1 MSELINNKDNHMEI
15 DSDDEDNIGLKSGG
29 AGGGVEDNVT
39 TNEPEEDTSLNNPD
53 VVTKYQE
60 AAKIVQSALVE
71 IIAKCIP
78 GSKIVD
84 ICRFGDELIEAKTK
98 AIYKNKN
105 KAGKFILKG
114 VAFPVCISVNEFV
127 CHCSPL
133 ETEEG
138 FAPLAV
144 NDSVKVDMGAHIDGY
159 IVLAA
164 HTFLVGVD
172 VKDPAV
178 AVGLI
183 SDKRAH
189 VINAAY
195 TAAEVATRLIKAGN
209 TNHQV
214 TQAMKA
220 VAELFEVNPVSG
232 TVMHQ
237 MKQYVIDG
245 KKLIVLKEEP
255 DQAKSEKCSF
265 ETGEVYAIDI
275 AMSSGE
281 GRPRDVGSRTTVYK
295 RAVEKKYLL
304 KSKSSRAFFNDVNK
318 TFPTL
323 PFSIRSLPDERA
335 AKLGVRECVN
345 HGLLTPYP
353 VLQEKSGDYIAHI
366 KFTVLLLPSGTL
378 QISGLPPFTY
388 DAMVSAGLTA
398 TTAEETPLMMNGNI
412 ARILCDQLLKDRTTS
427 ANASAANASGGN
439 STAAAVVIPDDLL
452 SVLNEVKEVK
462 VKKNKT
468 KKGAS
473 KAVVVEAEA

>member
-1 MSELINNKDNHMEI
+1 MSELINNKDNTTMEI
-15 DSDDEDNIGLKSGG
+15 DSDDEDVIGLK
-29 AGGGVEDNVT
+29 GGVEDNT

-71 IIAKCIP
+71 IIAKCVP
-78 GSKIVD
+78 GNKIVD

-144 NDSVKVDMGAHIDGY
+144 NDSVKIDMGAHIDGY

-183 SDKRAH
+183 SDKKAH

-195 TAAEVATRLIKAGN
+195 TAAELATRLIKAGN

-353 VLQEKSGDYIAHI
+353 VLQEKPGDFIAHI

-388 DAMVSAGLTA
+388 DAMISAGLT
-398 TTAEETPLMMNGNI
+398 TEEIPLMNGNI
-412 ARILCDQLLKDRTTS
+412 ARILCDQLVKDKSS
-427 ANASAANASGGN
+427 AGG
-439 STAAAVVIPDDLL
+439 APLVIPDDLL
-452 SVLNEVKEVK
+452 SILNEVKEVK
-462 VKKNKT
+462 KKNKT

-473 KAVVVEAEA
+473 KENSKAVVAGGEA